1 MSETVSKQVLT
12 KLDEMQKD
20 VTEVKLKVVE
30 IETKLNGIPALDNA
44 KHEVLEQKIQHH
56 EKRLSNVEAW
66 GKWGI
71 IAVLGVVIN
80 AIMQLV
86 LHNG

>member
-1 MSETVSKQVLT
+1 MSETVSKQVLN

-20 VTEVKLKVVE
+20 VTEVKMKVVE
-30 IETKLNGIPALDNA
+30 IETKLNGIPDLDKA
-44 KHEVLEQKIQHH
+44 KHDILEQKIEHH
-56 EKRLSNVEAW
+56 EKRLNNVESW

-71 IAVLGVVIN
+71 VAVLGVVIN

-86 LHNG
+86 LHN

>member
-1 MSETVSKQVLT
+1 MSETVSKQVLI

-20 VTEVKLKVVE
+20 VSEVKMKVVE
-30 IETKLNGIPALDNA
+30 IETKLNSIPDLDKA
-44 KHEVLEQKIQHH
+44 KHDVLEQKIEHH
-56 EKRLSNVEAW
+56 EKRLNNVESW

-71 IAVLGVVIN
+71 VAVLGVVIN

-86 LHNG
+86 LH

>member
-1 MSETVSKQVLT
+1 MSETVSKQVLN

-20 VTEVKLKVVE
+20 VSEVKMKVVE
-30 IETKLNGIPALDNA
+30 IETKLNGMPALDKA
-44 KHEVLEQKIQHH
+44 KHEVLEQKLNHH
-56 EKRLSNVEAW
+56 EKRLNDIESW

-71 IAVLGVVIN
+71 VAVLGVVIN

-86 LHNG
+86 LH

>member
-1 MSETVSKQVLT
+1 MRETVSKQVLI

-20 VTEVKLKVVE
+20 VSEVKMKVVE
-30 IETKLNGIPALDNA
+30 IETKLNGIPDLDKA
-44 KHEVLEQKIQHH
+44 KHDILEQKIEHH
-56 EKRLSNVEAW
+56 EKRLNNVESW

-71 IAVLGVVIN
+71 VAVLGVVIN

-86 LHNG
+86 LH

>member
-1 MSETVSKQVLT
+1 MSETVSKQVLI

-20 VTEVKLKVVE
+20 VSEVKMKVVE
-30 IETKLNGIPALDNA
+30 IETKLNGIPDLDKA
-44 KHEVLEQKIQHH
+44 KHDVLEQKIEHH
-56 EKRLSNVEAW
+56 EKRLNNIESW

-71 IAVLGVVIN
+71 VAVLGVVIN

-86 LHNG
+86 LH

>member
-1 MSETVSKQVLT
+1 MSETVSKQVLI

-20 VTEVKLKVVE
+20 VSEVKMKVVE
-30 IETKLNGIPALDNA
+30 IETKLNGIPDLDKA
-44 KHEVLEQKIQHH
+44 KHDILEQKIEHH
-56 EKRLSNVEAW
+56 EKRLNNVESW

-71 IAVLGVVIN
+71 VAVLGVVIN

-86 LHNG
+86 LNN